1 MENTTYDVK
10 IWSARKY
17 KGKNGTTST
26 VRWKVGKKAWPETFP
41 TSALADS
48 FRSELKTAV
57 NRGEAFSLTT
67 GRPVSWTKREEVSWY
82 AFVCRYVDDHW
93 KGVSGNHRKDRARIL
108 TDATEVLWKKTTGKP
123 QRDLIRKALQAW
135 SYNAE
140 HRDTDKPADIASAI
154 HWIEQNTVPL
164 SAFEDNATTRTFLA
178 RVSEKKDGTRVAARS
193 AIKAKRVLSHL
204 FDYAVECGHLKV
216 NPLSQVKWKAPKV
229 SQELD
234 QTSVPNPQQVR
245 AMVDAIAAQR
255 PSGPRLEA
263 FFSTLYL
270 SALRPEEAVNLKW
283 SAVHLQPRVWDP
295 EQEQW
300 CDPEPEKDWG
310 RLIVREV
317 TPDVGK
323 RWTDSGRQRDR
334 RQPKGRAENESR
346 PVPCSPRLSRIL
358 RAHRDEFGEGPDGL
372 VFFGVRGHQLA
383 TGVYRQA
390 WHRARKTVFTKEQ
403 QESTLAQ
410 VPYDLRRA
418 CVSTWL
424 NEGIS
429 PAQVA
434 AWAGHSQEVLLRV
447 YAKCIDGN
455 EERDKRRGAKG
466 FEGF

>member
-1 MENTTYDVK
+1 MEDSTYDVK
-10 IWSARKY
+10 IWSTRKY
-17 KGKNGTTST
+17 KGKSKTTYT

-48 FRSELKTAV
+48 FRSELKAAI
-57 NRGEAFSLTT
+57 NRGEAFSIAT
-67 GRPVSWTKREEVSWY
+67 GRPVSWGREEEVSWY
-82 AFVCRYVDDHW
+82 AFVCKYVDDHW
-93 KGVSGNHRKDRARIL
+93 KGISGNHRKDRARIL
-108 TDATEVLWKKTTGKP
+108 TDATEVLWKKTIGKP
-123 QRDLIRKALQAW
+123 NRDLIRKALQAW

-140 HRDTDKPADIASAI
+140 HRDTEKPADIAAAI
-154 HWIEQNTVPL
+154 HWIEQNTVSL
-164 SAFEDNATTRTFLA
+164 SAFQDKATTRAVLG
-178 RVSEKKDGTRVAARS
+178 RISEKKDGTRAAARS
-193 AIKAKRVLSHL
+193 VIKAKRVLSHL
-204 FDYAVECGHLKV
+204 FDYAVECGHLEA
-216 NPLSQVKWKAPKV
+216 NPLSQVKWRAPRV

-245 AMVDAIAAQR
+245 SLVDAIATQK
-255 PSGPRLEA
+255 PSGPRLRA

-270 SALRPEEAVNLKW
+270 TGLRPEEAVNLKW
-283 SAVHLQPRVWDP
+283 RDVHLQRRSWDP
-295 EQEQW
+295 QDQQW
-300 CDPEPEKDWG
+300 CDPAPAEDWG
-310 RLIVREV
+310 DIVVREV
-317 TPDVGK
+317 APDVGK
-323 RWTDSGRQRDR
+323 RWTDSGQQRDR
-334 RQPKGRAENESR
+334 RQPKGRAENETR
-346 PVPCSPRLSRIL
+346 TVPCPPQLSQIL
-358 RAHRDEFGEGPDGL
+358 RAHRDEFGVGPDGL

-390 WHRARKTVFTKEQ
+390 WNKARGAAFTKEQ
-403 QESTLAQ
+403 QQSALAQ